1 MADAGDGSG
10 YSSGTTDAGVGTSS
24 EGMDVSAE
32 SLETGL
38 ESTETSNTELVS
50 NEGEQELYDPG
61 YDASE
66 YETELLDFSYEADDP
81 SSYIPDS
88 EPHYN
93 EDGEPVDDVPVVTDE
108 SFIVPSDNYNETG
121 EWTID
126 WSSNAKNAD
135 AEGFDKDAPI
145 TNEVLPP
152 DTIITRY
159 GSERGRFGT
168 DKGTEYSE
176 LSLPYDPKS
185 QEYHEYR
192 VIEPVSCK
200 KGTVAENFGQK
211 GKGTQYVFS
220 DTFKEMSNPNNPNR
234 TMERIK

>member
-1 MADAGDGSG
+1 MADTGDGSG
-10 YSSGTTDAGVGTSS
+10 FSSGGFDAGTSTS
-24 EGMDVSAE
+24 ADGMDATAE
-32 SLETGL
+32 SMETVLEGN
-38 ESTETSNTELVS
+38 ETSDTELVS
-50 NEGEQELYDPG
+50 NESEQELYDPG

-81 SSYIPDS
+81 SSYEPES
-88 EPHYN
+88 ESHYN
-93 EDGEPVDDVPVVTDE
+93 EDGEPVDDVPVVADE
-108 SFIVPSDNYNETG
+108 SFIVPSDNYNEIG

>member
-1 MADAGDGSG
+1 MADTGDSSG
-10 YSSGTTDAGVGTSS
+10 YSSGASDAGVGTSS
-24 EGMDVSAE
+24 DGMDASAE

-38 ESTETSNTELVS
+38 EGDETINTELFS
-50 NEGEQELYDPG
+50 NESEQELYDPG

-88 EPHYN
+88 GPHYN
-93 EDGEPVDDVPVVTDE
+93 EDGEPVDDVPVVTDG

-135 AEGFDKDAPI
+135 PEGFDKDAPI
-145 TNEVLPP
+145 TSEILPP
-152 DTIITRY
+152 DTIIARY

-168 DKGTEYSE
+168 DKGSDYSE

-192 VIEPVSCK
+192 VIQPVSCK

-211 GKGTQYVFS
+211 GKGTQYVFT

>member
-10 YSSGTTDAGVGTSS
+10 SSSAPLEGDMGSSS
-24 EGMDVSAE
+24 EG
-32 SLETGL
+32 T
-38 ESTETSNTELVS
+38 ESTVEATETTIEGSEDGDTELYFD
-50 NEGEQELYDPG
+50 EGEQELYDPG

-66 YETELLDFSYEADDP
+66 YETELMDFSYEADDP
-81 SSYIPDS
+81 SSYEADTDV
-88 EPHYN
+88 HYN
-93 EDGEPVDDVPVVTDE
+93 EDGEPVEDVPIVADE
-108 SFIVPSDNYNETG
+108 SFIVRGDNYNETG

-126 WSSNAKNAD
+126 WSSNAENAD
-135 AEGFDKDAPI
+135 PEGFDKDMPI
-145 TNEVLPP
+145 TTETLPP

-159 GSERGRFGT
+159 GSERGRYGT
-168 DKGTEYSE
+168 DKGTDYSE

-200 KGTVAENFGQK
+200 KGTVARNFGQK
-211 GKGTQYVFS
+211 GQGTQYVFN
-220 DTFKEMSNPNNPNR
+220 DTFSEMSDPSNPNR

>member
-10 YSSGTTDAGVGTSS
+10 SSSAPLEGDMGSSS
-24 EGMDVSAE
+24 EG
-32 SLETGL
+32 T
-38 ESTETSNTELVS
+38 ESTVEATETTIEGSEDGDTNLYFD
-50 NEGEQELYDPG
+50 EGEQELYDPG

-66 YETELLDFSYEADDP
+66 YETELMDFSYEADDP
-81 SSYIPDS
+81 SSYEADTDV
-88 EPHYN
+88 HYN
-93 EDGEPVDDVPVVTDE
+93 EDGEPVEDVPIVADE
-108 SFIVPSDNYNETG
+108 IFIVRGDNYNETG

-126 WSSNAKNAD
+126 WSSNAENAD
-135 AEGFDKDAPI
+135 PEGFDKDMPI
-145 TNEVLPP
+145 TTETLPP

-159 GSERGRFGT
+159 GSERGRYGT
-168 DKGTEYSE
+168 DKGTDYSE

-200 KGTVAENFGQK
+200 KGTVARNFGQK
-211 GKGTQYVFS
+211 GQGTQYVFN
-220 DTFKEMSNPNNPNR
+220 DTFSEMSDPSNPNR